1 MLHPAALNLPEVIRT
16 HAKFR
21 GNSVALIF
29 GDRRITWSALNGL
42 VNNIADALLGRGL
55 SKGDKVALL
64 SLNGIEG
71 AAILLGTMRAGGVI
85 VPLSAMLTPPLLA
98 AIIRDSG
105 ARFLFATSGLEGLVS
120 PILEQLDRL
129 SLQHRIAVG
138 FSNDV
143 WTPWAEFLATDGTE
157 TPPTQ
162 VLEEDEAN
170 IIYSSGTT
178 GVPKGIVHSHRA
190 RALMAFGLAM
200 EFRMDSQSVAV
211 LTIPLFSNTAW
222 AILYPA
228 ILVGCTTVMM
238 ARFTPAEFLALVEQE
253 NGSHTIMVPTQI
265 QSVLDCA
272 DLDRRNV
279 SSLRI
284 VVTVGSAMSPAI
296 RQRFLDR
303 IGERLL
309 EIYGLTEGVG
319 TCLEPEEMR
328 SKPASVGRP
337 VAGSEIRILVAS

>member
-21 GNSVALIF
+21 GNSVALIY

-42 VNNIADALLGRGL
+42 VNNVADALLARGL

-129 SLQHRIAVG
+129 SLQRRVAVG
-138 FSNDV
+138 FSNDA
-143 WTPWAEFLATDGTE
+143 WTPWAEFLATDGAE

-178 GVPKGIVHSHRA
+178 GVPK
-190 RALMAFGLAM
+190 ALCIPIAPGRLWRSGWRWNSVWIRSRSRYSPYLCFPIPPGRFC
-200 EFRMDSQSVAV
+200 FRPFWQAV
-211 LTIPLFSNTAW
+211 LP
-222 AILYPA
+222 
-228 ILVGCTTVMM
+228 
-238 ARFTPAEFLALVEQE
+238 
-253 NGSHTIMVPTQI
+253 
-265 QSVLDCA
+265 
-272 DLDRRNV
+272 
-279 SSLRI
+279 
-284 VVTVGSAMSPAI
+284 
-296 RQRFLDR
+296 
-303 IGERLL
+303 
-309 EIYGLTEGVG
+309 
-319 TCLEPEEMR
+319 
-328 SKPASVGRP
+328 
-337 VAGSEIRILVAS
+337 